1 MVKRIIITVTH
12 TELHQSE
19 GTWTYF
25 VPMID
30 AYSKIHNIDF
40 QNILLKTTPDGRH
53 FSWSKIPVLHKFI
66 DVYDEILF
74 ISEYSTIINNKVN
87 VFEYIKTAT
96 HDKKWVRDQSIKPI
110 LYTLTDKSEQCNPL
124 TGIFLL
130 DCTNK
135 QYVKDFLNAWW
146 NDTDSKYLQNYPY
159 DQHILTTWRNN
170 VKKASLIQVIDV
182 WSVQEFDKDQ
192 VFIQLTTA
200 YKNIQVYEAKRYMFR
215 MLNKK
220 QSKVGI
226 FVYQTNYYSNGA
238 VQNCIFIKHSLEAAG
253 YDVDL
258 LIQYNPSKP
267 TVVDPQIP
275 YVYKMTEDYSQY
287 KFILYGS
294 FVPLKEVRDKIKSL
308 GIRTA
313 MFHPM
318 NSYDAI
324 HNNHFIH
331 DLKTSTPLFEELF
344 HTFADE
350 IWLVHHHE
358 PTYKSLLEIQNKHKV
373 PVRVVP
379 MSWSPLFTLYN
390 GTSYMYKPN
399 STAEKINLVII
410 KPNSSYWKS
419 SLMPLVIAERF
430 YNEYKRYVN
439 KIYLIG
445 NLCDQ
450 ANKMIENLSIA
461 KDSKLH
467 KLGRMQINDILKYFC
482 FTENNYKVAFISHN
496 IQCPLNYAYF
506 DAMNVGIPF
515 VHNSKQLEMRGM
527 GYMYTNVQEGVKQL
541 EKVLISHDSAAYI
554 KPIQTE
560 LSLINP
566 YNENIVR
573 VFENLVENKHQDV
586 EVSIISTGNSERL
599 EFMKKQ
605 FTDISFPYKYSI
617 FNAHTPENSIDYLNA
632 PADDYMKGFTDKEIK
647 MYQCGV
653 RSHVDALYNC
663 IQNSS
668 AEYFLIIEDDVALR
682 TDINIKGEIK
692 RYISLMKTH
701 PDIHYISLSYR
712 PLSSLD
718 KDALIHTALDK
729 LANNDSDLYWGFEKM
744 DTPIVWGAQAYLIS
758 RYYANKFVNLFKKN
772 TVLELSKS
780 VEEHYNLHTIKYS
793 RRAPQLIIDA
803 LMPIFFNQAIVYPML
818 GVERYFSHSISSN
831 LELERL
837 TCKYIEHVKI
847 PYYKIIIPKVS
858 TYIISTGN
866 PKRVDYMKK
875 QLNAIQIP
883 FPYTFFNA
891 YTTESSSDFI
901 DMKRE
906 EPAQL
911 LFCMRS
917 HISAL
922 ELALRSESEY
932 FLILEDD
939 VAFQT
944 NINLKEKLH
953 TIISK
958 LKAHPDIHYVSL
970 SYLPA
975 YADNSLIASKLHLLE
990 HKDDDIYWGFDKDK
1004 INFTI
1009 WGSQAYIISR
1019 EYAKKL
1025 VSIFKYD
1032 KISLIDKS
1040 YNEYLSTHKTYANKA
1055 KLLPIDCSMPYVL
1068 NQAILYPKLCIETYF
1083 DDSYSSNATRVHQ
1096 WNEYKKSVSCEYY
1109 IPA

>member
-12 TELHQSE
+12 AELHASE
-19 GTWTYF
+19 GTWSYC
-25 VPMID
+25 VPMTD
-30 AYSKIHNIDF
+30 AYCKLHNIEF
-40 QNILLKTTPDGRH
+40 QNIVLKTNPDSRH

-66 DVYDEILF
+66 DVYDEIIF

-87 VFEYIKTAT
+87 VFEFIKSAAE
-96 HDKKWVRDQSIKPI
+96 DKKWVRDQSIQPI
-110 LYTLTDKSEQCNPL
+110 LYALTDKSEQCNPL
-124 TGIFLL
+124 TGILLL
-130 DCTNK
+130 DCKNK
-135 QYVKDFLNAWW
+135 QNVKDFLNNWW

-159 DQHILTTWRNN
+159 DQHILTSWRNN
-170 VKKASLIQVIDV
+170 SKKASNIQVADV

-192 VFIQLTTA
+192 VFIQLTTS

-215 MLNKK
+215 MINKK

-226 FVYQTNYYSNGA
+226 FVRQSNYYSSGA
-238 VQNCIFIKHSLEAAG
+238 GQNCIFIKHSFEAAG

-258 LIQYNPSKP
+258 LIQHDPSKP
-267 TVVDPQIP
+267 TVVDPQTP
-275 YVYKMTEDYSQY
+275 YVYKHTEDYSQY
-287 KFILYGS
+287 NFILYGS

-324 HNNHFIH
+324 HNDHFIH

-350 IWLVHHHE
+350 ILLLNNHE
-358 PTYKSLLEIQNKHKV
+358 ATYKSLLEIQNNHSV
-373 PVRVVP
+373 PVRVIP
-379 MSWSPLFTLYN
+379 ISWAPLFTLHN
-390 GTSYMYKPN
+390 GISYMYKPN
-399 STAEKINLVII
+399 SRADKINVVII
-410 KPNSSYWKS
+410 EPNGSYVKNAW
-419 SLMPLVIAERF
+419 MPLVIAEKF
-430 YNEYKRYVN
+430 YNKYKPHVN

-445 NLCDQ
+445 DVCDQ
-450 ANKMIENLSIA
+450 AHKMIDNLSIA

-506 DAMNVGIPF
+506 DAMNAGIPF

-541 EKVLISHDSAAYI
+541 ENVLISHDSAAYM

-617 FNAHTPENSIDYLNA
+617 FNAHTPEKSTDYLNA
-632 PADDYMKGFTDKEIK
+632 CADDYMKGFTDKEIK

-712 PLSSLD
+712 PLLSG
-718 KDALIHTALDK
+718 DALIHTVLDK
-729 LANNDSDLYWGFEKM
+729 LTNNSDLYWGFEKSGA
-744 DTPIVWGAQAYLIS
+744 PWVWGAQAYLIS

-780 VEEHYNLHTIKYS
+780 VKVHFDLDILYS
-793 RRAPQLIIDA
+793 CKVPQLIIDA

-847 PYYKIIIPKVS
+847 PYYENPKVS

-875 QLNAIQIP
+875 QLNAIQFP

-911 LFCMRS
+911 LVCMRS

-970 SYLPA
+970 SYLPT
-975 YADNSLIASKLHLLE
+975 YIDHSFIVSKLHLLGNKE
-990 HKDDDIYWGFDKDK
+990 NDIYWGFDSNK

-1019 EYAKKL
+1019 EHAKKL
-1025 VSIFKYD
+1025 VSIFNYD
-1032 KISLIDKS
+1032 KISLVDKS
-1040 YNEYLSTHKTYANKA
+1040 YNEYLSTNKTYANKA
-1055 KLLPIDCSMPYVL
+1055 KSIIIDCIMPYIL
-1068 NQAILYPKLCIETYF
+1068 NQALLYPKLCIEKHF